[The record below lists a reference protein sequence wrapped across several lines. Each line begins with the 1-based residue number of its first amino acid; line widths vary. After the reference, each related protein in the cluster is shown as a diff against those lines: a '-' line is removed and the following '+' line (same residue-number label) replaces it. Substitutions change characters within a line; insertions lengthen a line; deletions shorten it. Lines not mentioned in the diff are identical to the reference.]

1 MDKVWHKTRGEC
13 TLFAQYSSFYT
24 LIDKDGVKFE
34 AAMADVSPSRPNG
47 QGSVI
52 PLRSIHAQGEAPVPN
67 PIDINN
73 MTATNLA
80 NEVKGIGRIISRQ
93 LVNNRP
99 MGGYT
104 GWTDLQD
111 RNPTI
116 NGEVWT
122 ALRETG
128 RVVFNTV
135 TS

>member
-1 MDKVWHKTRGEC
+1 MEKVWHRTRGEC

-24 LIDKDGVKFE
+24 LIDRDGVKFE
-34 AAMADVSPSRPNG
+34 AAMADVSPTQPTG
-47 QGSVI
+47 QGAVI
-52 PLRSIHAQGEAPVPN
+52 PLRSVRLKADEPVSQ

-73 MTATNLA
+73 ITAAGLA
-80 NEVKGIGRIISRQ
+80 NEVKGIGRAISRQ
-93 LVNNRP
+93 LIGNRP
-99 MGGYT
+99 VGGYK

-128 RVVFNTV
+128 RVVFNA
-135 TS
+135 SS